1 MFKPAKVLIKKPQ
14 NHAYIHVFNFFFLH
28 ESISVARNILTYLDR
43 FFKLLNKNTHTVEQK
58 NLFITNTD
66 IAKFLI

>member
-1 MFKPAKVLIKKPQ
+1 MHIYMYLI
-14 NHAYIHVFNFFFLH
+14 FFLH

>member
-1 MFKPAKVLIKKPQ
+1 MHIYMYLIF
-14 NHAYIHVFNFFFLH
+14 VLH